1 MFGDMAEN
9 KRRAFKIRI
18 SILRE
23 KYIKLTIDLLLIFSL
38 LCSTDRQAKLLIL
51 SSCIISEK

>member
-38 LCSTDRQAKLLIL
+38 LCTTDRQAKLLIL

>member
-18 SILRE
+18 SILRK
-23 KYIKLTIDLLLIFSL
+23 KYIKLIIDLL
-38 LCSTDRQAKLLIL
+38 
-51 SSCIISEK
+51 

>member
-38 LCSTDRQAKLLIL
+38 LCTTDRQAKLLIL
-51 SSCIISEK
+51 SSCIISGK